1 MFKLF
6 KTDPIKKYRKEYD
19 KLLQAAMQAQRGG
32 DIRSYSELSTQADKI
47 YQKIKALEIEA
58 S

>member
-6 KTDPIKKYRKEYD
+6 KTDPIKKYLKEYD
-19 KLLQAAMQAQRGG
+19 NLLQAAMQAQRAG
-32 DIRSYSELSTQADKI
+32 DIRSYAQLSTEADKI
-47 YQKIKALEIEA
+47 YQKIKALEVEV